1 MRTTC
6 LDAWP
11 LAHGIAGAPNR
22 PRPPRPD
29 HARRGICFSCGCGSL
44 LALRRPTPPHSHVL
58 DGIRPAHAVVA
69 DFCPSRRLFGAQ
81 PRRVTI
87 RYGGENQ
94 GVEANREGQ
103 RCTTRSRVQTRTTRT
118 PTQLLV
124 LQMVL
129 PRGPVPAALPP
140 SPGHLHLRL
149 HRALPHRRDRLLHAR
164 AARPRIASPHAYRT
178 RTAQTARSKR
188 SHQGGGTL
196 PPTKPSRNGSSSR
209 PWRARPWR
217 RLYSSRSVCVMPERV
232 ADVATRDVCC

>member
-1 MRTTC
+1 MNSSRSWKKMRTTC

-103 RCTTRSRVQTRTTRT
+103 RGSTEAECRPGRPARRRSCSCCRWYCRAG
-118 PTQLLV
+118 PCP
-124 LQMVL
+124 LQRRL
-129 PRGPVPAALPP
+129 
-140 SPGHLHLRL
+140 PGHLHLRL

-164 AARPRIASPHAYRT
+164 AAPIANGIASRPASRAPRRPPDQKENT
-178 RTAQTARSKR
+178 REEE
-188 SHQGGGTL
+188 
-196 PPTKPSRNGSSSR
+196 PSRQRSR
-209 PWRARPWR
+209 FQMAHHRDPGACDAGGDC
-217 RLYSSRSVCVMPERV
+217 SVSVCVP
-232 ADVATRDVCC
+232 DT

>member
-103 RCTTRSRVQTRTTRT
+103 RCTTEAECRPGRPARRRSCSCCRWYCRAGPCPLHFPPPPATCICVCIA
-118 PTQLLV
+118 PSLIAAIAFC
-124 LQMVL
+124 MHA
-129 PRGPVPAALPP
+129 PRA
-140 SPGHLHLRL
+140 
-149 HRALPHRRDRLLHAR
+149 
-164 AARPRIASPHAYRT
+164 RIASPHAYRT

-188 SHQGGGTL
+188 NHQGGGTL